1 MKRRDNALR
10 QIERW
15 RDGLGG
21 KAQALSDK
29 FIAEQALAERYGV
42 DHFLADAEIEA
53 MEAASPLAP
62 AGEAADTVPTVP
74 LSDGGVEA
82 VPPLA
87 PPGDSA
93 DTAPMVPLSDEAA
106 EAVPRLAPA
115 GEAADTAPT
124 VSVPDEA
131 AEAAPPL
138 ATAGDAADIAP
149 TVSVPDEAVEAA
161 PPLAPAGEAADAAST
176 VPLLDETERINWVGW
191 LTGAEKYEWV
201 VLEVGARKK
210 FKQVFPSKKALVRNL
225 VVDCKVIPPDRV
237 CPELAQYLPAI
248 AEAAPTLTPSGEEP
262 K

>member
-115 GEAADTAPT
+115 GEAADA
-124 VSVPDEA
+124 
-131 AEAAPPL
+131 
-138 ATAGDAADIAP
+138 AP